1 MGLLFAHPPSEG
13 SLKIKDS
20 YNVSILSQAGG
31 AAALEDMEH
40 MRKNVEKIKSTR
52 EWFSQ
57 EMKQL
62 GFLVYP
68 SQANFVMVKKERKD
82 LKFLYEELKKRKILV
97 RYFPQWPDSLRITI
111 GKEED
116 MSTLLA
122 AVRK

>member
-1 MGLLFAHPPSEG
+1 MVLPGDEAVGL
-13 SLKIKDS
+13 
-20 YNVSILSQAGG
+20 
-31 AAALEDMEH
+31 
-40 MRKNVEKIKSTR
+40 
-52 EWFSQ
+52 
-57 EMKQL
+57 
-62 GFLVYP
+62 LVYP

-122 AVRK
+122 AVQEIIGG